1 MAKSVVELVLPA
13 FTILDHDADVETL
26 REQFL
31 PLDPQYRDH
40 SQIRRGDEAGA
51 GQGEIA
57 YGRKFVEIKIKALYE
72 IQWVIIFHFPTKK
85 INHVDK
91 VLYVSIASSAPFG

>member
-1 MAKSVVELVLPA
+1 MVW
-13 FTILDHDADVETL
+13 TINYTESA
-26 REQFL
+26 
-31 PLDPQYRDH
+31 
-40 SQIRRGDEAGA
+40 
-51 GQGEIA
+51 
-57 YGRKFVEIKIKALYE
+57 RKQLALYE